1 MNRPVVKICCDNLE
15 LKLLCS
21 FTIWRR
27 RRATWV
33 TCDIVIAEDRRAMLC
48 MFLSLLALSTLAI
61 RAFAQQVPLASVA
74 SAYSLTTSTAFPYPS
89 ATQST
94 DDAQS
99 FIVSQWS
106 LSKGRIQNN
115 PQNLAFVDDPF
126 PNNPPPVTDSSNYTG
141 PVLQVTYPQNSYSD
155 GTGGGIGGAQFINL
169 WNASDGSSF
178 NSMLLSYEVAFDSNF
193 NWVLGGK
200 LPGLRG
206 GLATSG
212 CSGGSQSNGSSCF
225 SSRVMWRQ
233 NAAGEGTHAIPS
245 LHLLETDRRVVYAYI
260 PTPNGLCN
268 DNNIIC
274 NSDYGISISRGS
286 FTFSTGQW
294 SRITMLV
301 QLNNPSD
308 LANGNIQL

>member
-1 MNRPVVKICCDNLE
+1 MKFP
-15 LKLLCS
+15 
-21 FTIWRR
+21 
-27 RRATWV
+27 
-33 TCDIVIAEDRRAMLC
+33 
-48 MFLSLLALSTLAI
+48 SLFALSALAI
-61 RAFAQQVPLASVA
+61 RSAAQQIPPASVA
-74 SAYSLTTSTAFPYPS
+74 STYSLTTSTAFPYPS

-94 DDAQS
+94 DDTQS

-126 PNNPPPVTDSSNYTG
+126 PNNPPPVTDSSNYTS
-141 PVLQVTYPQNSYSD
+141 PVLQVTYPQGSYSD
-155 GTGGGIGGAQFINL
+155 GAGGTSGSGGAQFINL

-178 NSMLLSYEVAFDSNF
+178 NSMLLSYEVAFNTNF

-212 CSGGSQSNGSSCF
+212 CSGGSQSDGSSCF

-233 NAAGEGTHAIPS
+233 KAAGEGTHAIPS
-245 LHLLETDRRVVYAYI
+245 RHFLEVDRNLVYAYI
-260 PTPNGLCN
+260 PSPNGLCN

-286 FTFSTGQW
+286 FTFTTGQW
-294 SRITMLV
+294 NRITMLV
-301 QLNNPSD
+301 QLNNSPD